1 MNKCFYCG
9 SGLKKEKVDIA
20 RYWGKDLI
28 AINDVPAL
36 ICRRCGERFFEAK
49 VSKKI
54 DEKIQQVF
62 AKKNYF
68 QKINIPIVQF

>member
-9 SGLKKEKVDIA
+9 SKLKKEKIDIA
-20 RYWGKDLI
+20 RYWGKELI

-36 ICRRCGERFFEAK
+36 VCQKCGERFFEAT
-49 VSKKI
+49 VSSKI
-54 DEKIQQVF
+54 DEKIQQVI
-62 AKKNYF
+62 ANKISA